1 VSGFGCD
8 GGGAVWGKRCRS
20 EPQQPVVGVGWE
32 GCGKCERAK
41 LPGWTQERR
50 VAWERAQPRH
60 ETSGDGIGGQRSVD
74 SDLGWLQGWRFREH
88 GTRVAREADKWV
100 LFGGGPLWH

>member
-1 VSGFGCD
+1 VVLDAMVEGQFGESDVIRSCNSLWWGSGMG
-8 GGGAVWGKRCRS
+8 
-20 EPQQPVVGVGWE
+20 

-60 ETSGDGIGGQRSVD
+60 ETSGGGIGGQRSVD

-88 GTRVAREADKWV
+88 GTCVAREADKWV